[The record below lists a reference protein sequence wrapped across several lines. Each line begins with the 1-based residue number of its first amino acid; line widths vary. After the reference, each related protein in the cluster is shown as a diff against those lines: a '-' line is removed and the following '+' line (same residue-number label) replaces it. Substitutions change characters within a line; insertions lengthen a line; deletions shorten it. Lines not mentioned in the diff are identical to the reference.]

1 MVLGRPAGIGMTS
14 WSDVERAD
22 PQFAGTV
29 RSTFAVRKHAT
40 MATTQP
46 DGTPRISGTEVEF
59 ADDGEIYL
67 GMMAGALR
75 AMDLRLDSRLSI
87 HCPTEDPPEGDP
99 ASWIGDGK
107 ITANAVDVSD
117 PANPPD
123 PSDPAGPSGAHRFR
137 LDILQV
143 VLTKVGPG
151 GDHLEI
157 TSWRPGRGLKR
168 QRRT

>member
-1 MVLGRPAGIGMTS
+1 MTS

-22 PQFAGTV
+22 PHFAATV
-29 RSTFAVRKHAT
+29 RTTFAVRKHAT

-46 DGTPRISGTEVEF
+46 DGTPRISGTEVNF

-67 GMMAGALR
+67 GMMAGARR
-75 AMDLRLDSRLSI
+75 AMDLRLDPRLSI

-99 ASWIGDGK
+99 ADWIGDGK
-107 ITANAVDVSD
+107 ITANAVEVSD
-117 PANPPD
+117 PAD
-123 PSDPAGPSGAHRFR
+123 LADLADLADDLSGAHRFR

-143 VLTKVGPG
+143 VLTRVGAG

-157 TSWRPGRGLKR
+157 TSWRPGRGLKI
-168 QRRT
+168 QRRS